1 MQTGTILSD
10 HITLAAEQT
19 KTLEV
24 NCNSL
29 SRRLDR
35 ESNKTRSLENLLAK
49 QTDNLKRT
57 QEELSIV
64 QGKFESVDEELK
76 KLRGNNQQLDQRLNK
91 LESQSA
97 PNVFRDVEGLKTQL
111 RQNDIKIKQLEKEV
125 KEKNPFHGLEGL
137 GFSPMSLP
145 VGGKPARIL
154 TVLHPVKNYMKEANF
169 FDLILVSSVCF

>member
-1 MQTGTILSD
+1 MKVHLDSVISD

-19 KTLEV
+19 KTLEI

-35 ESNKTRSLENLLAK
+35 ESNKARSLENLLAK

-64 QGKFESVDEELK
+64 QGKFESVEEELK
-76 KLRGNNQQLDQRLNK
+76 RYRVNNQQLEQRLTK
-91 LESQSA
+91 LENQSA
-97 PNVFRDVEGLKTQL
+97 PNVFRDVESLKTQL
-111 RQNDIKIKQLEKEV
+111 RTNEIKIKQLEKDV

-145 VGGKPARIL
+145 AGGKLPR
-154 TVLHPVKNYMKEANF
+154 
-169 FDLILVSSVCF
+169 